1 MELYL
6 IRHAHAEEHSASGG
20 GDEAR
25 ALTTQGRERFRDVV
39 RGLERLEVQFDRVY
53 HSPYLRAQETA
64 DLLEPLLDGDT
75 VVTAGLARAPSEELL
90 ASLEGGSVALVGHEP
105 WLSDLLSVMLLGW
118 HVYEHPSRSAPF
130 EFKKGGVAR
139 LTGKPKPGEMQL
151 VAFWPPRTLR
161 ELGLA

>member
-6 IRHAHAEEHSASGG
+6 IRHAQAEEHSESG

-25 ALTTQGRERFRDVV
+25 ALSREGRERFRDVV

-64 DLLEPLLDGDT
+64 DLLEPILAGET
-75 VVTAGLARAPSEELL
+75 VVTAALARAPSEELL

-105 WLSDLLSVMLLGW
+105 WLSDLLSVLLLGW

-161 ELGLA
+161 ELGSA